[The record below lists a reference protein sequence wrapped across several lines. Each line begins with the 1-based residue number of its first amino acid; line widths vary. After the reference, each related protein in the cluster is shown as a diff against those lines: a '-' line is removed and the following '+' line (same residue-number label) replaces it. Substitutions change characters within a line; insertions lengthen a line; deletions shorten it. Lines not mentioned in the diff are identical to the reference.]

1 MTVIITMA
9 GAGSRFRNHGCD
21 VPKYM
26 IKARG
31 YTLFEWSISSLVN
44 FFDDH
49 FIFACLSEHDQNWIR
64 QRAVDFGV
72 KKVSIASRPSIS
84 LGQAETAYDVIH
96 LAENGRPVWIFN
108 IDTYIANGLSP
119 LDLSGYQGCV
129 YVFESRNP
137 SMSFVKYNE
146 TGEVVDIAEK
156 VPISN
161 WATVGLYGFE
171 SAALYQQLYTEA
183 YLDGELDEFGGER
196 YVAPIYKMLLKSGNL
211 VCAPKLDLAAVNVLG
226 TPLEVLRFDPFVELA
241 NASVINRF

>member
-9 GAGSRFRNHGCD
+9 GAGSRFRNHGCE

-31 YTLFEWSISSLVN
+31 YTLFEWSIGSLVN

-49 FIFACLSEHDQNWIR
+49 FIFACLYEHDQNWIR
-64 QRAVDFGV
+64 QRALDFGV
-72 KKVSIASRPSIS
+72 KEVSIASRSSIS

-96 LAENGRPVWIFN
+96 LAEYGQPLWIFN
-108 IDTYIANGLSP
+108 IDTHIVQGVSP

-129 YVFESRNP
+129 YVFESKNP

-146 TGEVVDIAEK
+146 NGQVVDLAEK
-156 VPISN
+156 VAISN

-171 SAALYQQLYTEA
+171 SGALYQQLYTEA
-183 YLDGELDEFGGER
+183 YLAGELEEFEGER
-196 YVAPIYKMLLKSGNL
+196 YIAPIYKKLLKSGSL
-211 VCAPKLDLAAVNVLG
+211 VCAPKLDLAAVNILG
-226 TPLEVLRFDPFVELA
+226 TPNDVLKFDPLVELGTPM
-241 NASVINRF
+241 